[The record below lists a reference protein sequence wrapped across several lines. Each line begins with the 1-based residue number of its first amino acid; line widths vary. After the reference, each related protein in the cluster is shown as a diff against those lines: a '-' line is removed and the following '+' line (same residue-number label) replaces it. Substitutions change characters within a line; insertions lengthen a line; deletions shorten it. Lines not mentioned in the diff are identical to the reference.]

1 MKRTLT
7 LWALGL
13 LALGGFLLVHW
24 SRSVAVSIAL
34 AVLAGAI
41 WGPWLLSP
49 DRRHLRHRA
58 IEERLAAE
66 AEAEEDAETR
76 MPEAFEAEFEAE
88 LHARGVRDT
97 PPQALRVASQATRAA
112 LTTLHGG
119 TPGGPR

>member
-49 DRRHLRHRA
+49 DRRHLKSGIGKIALVFGQAIRA
-58 IEERLAAE
+58 PAIVEGADHKQFLYA
-66 AEAEEDAETR
+66 
-76 MPEAFEAEFEAE
+76 
-88 LHARGVRDT
+88 
-97 PPQALRVASQATRAA
+97 
-112 LTTLHGG
+112 
-119 TPGGPR
+119 